1 MLAAVRSMLS
11 RHVAAV
17 YLTAAFFALG
27 SPIASAQQ
35 AAPPAAPAESA
46 PAAPTGLPV
55 LPILG
60 GRRVLYVIAIGA
72 DYSARSKVVATLA
85 EHLDKYRLR
94 DNPWIFAEPA
104 WSVEDYL
111 KQCVAY
117 PQSTEGAIMLSV
129 AATATGSQNN
139 FFYTKNWFALDSD
152 AAFITC
158 DWAGSG
164 KPTYGISWAAGTQV
178 GYASRDTYAQLFSAA
193 ALLFAAASTVSNFIP
208 SHTTATATT
217 TVFPKSEPIPPG
229 GEIAEETTTTS
240 KTSNPSSLA
249 NSSAALLAPSLAF
262 APTQAQTP
270 VVDGM
275 TWNAAEAV
283 VESLLGRMNCA
294 LSQSS
299 SNPANGPSARA
310 PFCLTP

>member
-1 MLAAVRSMLS
+1 LTAVRSMLS
-11 RHVAAV
+11 RQAATV
-17 YLTAAFFALG
+17 FSTAALCAL
-27 SPIASAQQ
+27 SCCVADAQQ
-35 AAPPAAPAESA
+35 AASPATSAESA

-55 LPILG
+55 LPVLG

-158 DWAGSG
+158 DWAGNG

-229 GEIAEETTTTS
+229 GEIAEQTNTTS

-249 NSSAALLAPSLAF
+249 NSSAALLAPALAF
-262 APTQAQTP
+262 APAQAQIP

-275 TWNAAEAV
+275 TWNAAEDV
-283 VESLLGRMNCA
+283 VASLLRRMNCA
-294 LSQSS
+294 LSQGS
-299 SNPANGPSARA
+299 SNAASGSSAHA

>member
-1 MLAAVRSMLS
+1 MLTALRSMLS
-11 RHVAAV
+11 KDAALLF
-17 YLTAAFFALG
+17 LTATSWSFCCATA
-27 SPIASAQQ
+27 AAQQ
-35 AAPPAAPAESA
+35 PAAPPAAVESA

-55 LPILG
+55 IPILG
-60 GRRVLYVIAIGA
+60 GRRVLYVIAIGG
-72 DYSARSKVVATLA
+72 DYSARSKIVATLA
-85 EHLDKYRLR
+85 EHLEKYRLR
-94 DNPWIFAEPA
+94 DRPWVFAQPA

-111 KQCVAY
+111 KQCIAY
-117 PQSTEGAIMLSV
+117 PQSTEGAVLLSV

-158 DWAGSG
+158 DWTGSG

-208 SHTTATATT
+208 SHTTGTATT

-229 GEIAEETTTTS
+229 GEIAEQTTTTS

-262 APTQAQTP
+262 APAQAQTP

-283 VESLLGRMNCA
+283 VSSLLERMNCA
-294 LSQSS
+294 PSQGA
-299 SNPANGPSARA
+299 SNVTNGSLERA
-310 PFCLTP
+310 PFCSTP

>member
-1 MLAAVRSMLS
+1 MLTAVRSMLS
-11 RHVAAV
+11 RQAAAV
-17 YLTAAFFALG
+17 FLTAAFLALG
-27 SPIASAQQ
+27 SPVASAQQ
-35 AAPPAAPAESA
+35 VVA
-46 PAAPTGLPV
+46 PAATAESVPAGPPGLPV
-55 LPILG
+55 LPVLG

-229 GEIAEETTTTS
+229 GEIAEQTTTTS
-240 KTSNPSSLA
+240 KTSNPASLA
-249 NSSAALLAPSLAF
+249 NSSAALLAPALAF
-262 APTQAQTP
+262 APAQAQPP

-275 TWNAAEAV
+275 TWNAAESV
-283 VESLLGRMNCA
+283 VASLLERMNCVP
-294 LSQSS
+294 SQGS
-299 SNPANGPSARA
+299 SNAASGSSARA